1 MKLSNSFKKLLVAS
15 VVVVLL
21 FVVGLFFWNL
31 RFHITGTNPPLSSV
45 DFVIPYI
52 DVTFNK
58 SLDPKSAVVNSSS
71 PVKAYAVVGSKDLR
85 IYLQAPMT
93 ANKSYTLLIK
103 SIESSGNSLLINQK
117 LTFVAR
123 NVDFNQLTPAEQ
135 KEIINEQSQFPPS
148 MEDPIL
154 SHLPYG
160 TLDYNL
166 TDSYQTVGGKTKLIL
181 VPLVWYGTDSQKK
194 KYLPK
199 LATGEWVA
207 AYALS
212 EATSGSDAMNIRT
225 KATLSADGTEY
236 ILNGEKMWISN
247 CGFADLYTV
256 FAKIDGEKFSAFLI
270 ERNTPGL
277 SVGKEEHK
285 LGIRGS
291 STCPLILNDC
301 RVPVEN
307 LLGEIG
313 KGHHIAFNIL
323 NMGRFKLGAAAVG
336 GARNSFDG
344 LQYAKER
351 KAFGKPIAEFGL
363 VQEKLADCATGIY
376 VGESLSYR
384 TIGMIDAAL
393 ADVDAHATGA
403 SRDIQKKIEEYAGSA
418 PS

>member
-181 VPLVWYGTDSQKK
+181 DAQLFLDALDVSSPQAEQSAISSYEQ
-194 KYLPK
+194 
-199 LATGEWVA
+199 EVA
-207 AYALS
+207 Q
-212 EATSGSDAMNIRT
+212 
-225 KATLSADGTEY
+225 Y
-236 ILNGEKMWISN
+236 ISSLGLN
-247 CGFADLYTV
+247 
-256 FAKIDGEKFSAFLI
+256 
-270 ERNTPGL
+270 P
-277 SVGKEEHK
+277 
-285 LGIRGS
+285 S
-291 STCPLILNDC
+291 S
-301 RVPVEN
+301 
-307 LLGEIG
+307 
-313 KGHHIAFNIL
+313 
-323 NMGRFKLGAAAVG
+323 
-336 GARNSFDG
+336 
-344 LQYAKER
+344 Y
-351 KAFGKPIAEFGL
+351 
-363 VQEKLADCATGIY
+363 
-376 VGESLSYR
+376 
-384 TIGMIDAAL
+384 
-393 ADVDAHATGA
+393 
-403 SRDIQKKIEEYAGSA
+403 DIQYTIVQ
-418 PS
+418 PSG